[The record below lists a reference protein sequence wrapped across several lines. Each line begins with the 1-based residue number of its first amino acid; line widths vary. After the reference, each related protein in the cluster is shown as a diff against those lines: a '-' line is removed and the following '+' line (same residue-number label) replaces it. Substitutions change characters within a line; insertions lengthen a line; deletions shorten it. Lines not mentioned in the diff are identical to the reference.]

1 MKEFKKKQ
9 QFKRRLYS
17 PLMLIVL
24 GIILLLIMHATWGIY
39 QKARLSER
47 KLNLAEREQ
56 ATLEAKKE
64 SIEYKIDRLNT
75 ETGIEEEIRS
85 KFDVV
90 RDGEQIVVIVNPKDT
105 ATTTEAKPTGVRG
118 FFTTLFSRF
127 Q

>member
-1 MKEFKKKQ
+1 MHDFKKKQ

-17 PLMLIVL
+17 NLILIVL
-24 GIILLLIMHATWGIY
+24 LIILLLVIHATWGIY
-39 QKARLSER
+39 QKSRLSAH
-47 KLNLAEREQ
+47 KLGLAEREQ
-56 ATLEAKKE
+56 ATLDSKKE
-64 SIEYKIDRLNT
+64 TIEYKINRLKT

-90 RDGEQIVVIVNPKDT
+90 RDGEQIVVIVNPKET
-105 ATTTEAKPTGVRG
+105 ATTTEEKPKGIRG